1 MRIFKT
7 YNDDPISSPKNDIVC
22 TESRF
27 ISRKPVT
34 LILREKLFEFS
45 DDDFIIKDT
54 NNTEY
59 FKCKEKINRF
69 KEKKTIYDLCETPI
83 LNIHHKILSLRK
95 YIKIYSDENEQ
106 RQLAS
111 IHKKSLFSIKKY
123 IIEFYNQ
130 ATEQTEYL
138 EMKCDY
144 FSFTCGIFYGKEK
157 EGAPLICK
165 VIKRLDA
172 KLLFTSQENYY
183 CQIAPGVDLAFMVA
197 LSICF
202 DEYKNENDH

>member
-1 MRIFKT
+1 
-7 YNDDPISSPKNDIVC
+7 
-22 TESRF
+22 
-27 ISRKPVT
+27 
-34 LILREKLFEFS
+34 LILREKIFS
-45 DDDFIIKDT
+45 FSGDDFTIKDI
-54 NNTEY
+54 NNIEY
-59 FKCKEKINRF
+59 FKCKGKVF
-69 KEKKTIYDLCETPI
+69 TFHDKKTLYDLYELPI
-83 LNIHHKILSLRK
+83 LNIQHKIFTLKRN
-95 YIKIYSDENEQ
+95 IKIYADKNDQ
-106 RQLAS
+106 KQLAS
-111 IHKKSLFSIKKY
+111 ISKKSIFSIKKY